1 MFYFVR
7 TTLVVKISEKFCRRE
22 KKDVYSLDIVY
33 FTSFDAPCYLITLL
47 CVVTSFSFFASEMSD
62 VIGMCCHLCL
72 CVVICVISC

>member
-7 TTLVVKISEKFCRRE
+7 TTLAVKISEKFCRRE

-47 CVVTSFSFFASEMSD
+47 CVVTSFSFFASERSVMSLEG
-62 VIGMCCHLCL
+62 VITSASVLL
-72 CVVICVISC
+72 SVL